1 MRTDEALGTDALELN
16 SAITAFLHDAEERG
30 TVAAAELEA
39 LHVEHDLDEEAV
51 EALRAALT
59 AADVEIEETAEDAE
73 LGLDLRPSAPTGTTD
88 SLQLFLN
95 EIGRHELLTAAE
107 EVALA
112 KRIERGDQVAK
123 ERMTNAN
130 LRLVVS
136 IAKRYQGHGL
146 PLLDLIQDGTIG
158 LNRAVEKF
166 DYRKGFK
173 FSTYATWWIRQACQR
188 AVANQSDTIRIP
200 VHVQERRL
208 KLRRAKQQLEVVHGR
223 APTIEEL
230 AKATELKEHHV
241 QEALDAVEASVSLNQ
256 TIGDGD
262 GELGDLFADRTAE
275 DPIESADLS
284 LEQQRVRERS
294 PTCRSGSGSS
304 SSCASASCRAR
315 RARASSRSARSS
327 ASPASGSASSRRPH
341 SAASRRSSAPSRCPR
356 ATGSPARACAR
367 WASAEADAHRAET
380 PEGAAVAARRY
391 IPGSPSHRGRRGASP
406 ASSTPS
412 ARSRCGAPRS
422 RPRGSGRRAS
432 PGRPGRSPSG
442 RS

>member
-1 MRTDEALGTDALELN
+1 MKVAATTVSAGTPNTLEENLRTDEALGTDALELN

-30 TVAAAELEA
+30 HVAAAELEA

-112 KRIERGDQVAK
+112 KRIERGDLAAK

-208 KLRRAKQQLEVVHGR
+208 KLRRAKQQLEAVHGR
-223 APTIEEL
+223 PPTIEEL
-230 AKATELKEHHV
+230 AKATELKQHHV
-241 QEALDAVEASVSLNQ
+241 EEALDAVEASVSLNQ

-275 DPIESADLS
+275 DPIESADVS
-284 LEQQRVRERS
+284 LEQQRVRERAQR
-294 PTCRSGSGSS
+294 PAGAG
-304 SSCASASCRAR
+304 AA
-315 RARASSRSARSS
+315 RARAALRL
-327 ASPASGSASSRRPH
+327 
-341 SAASRRSSAPSRCPR
+341 
-356 ATGSPARACAR
+356 
-367 WASAEADAHRAET
+367 
-380 PEGAAVAARRY
+380 
-391 IPGSPSHRGRRGASP
+391 
-406 ASSTPS
+406 
-412 ARSRCGAPRS
+412 
-422 RPRGSGRRAS
+422 
-432 PGRPGRSPSG
+432 RPGRGG
-442 RS
+442 RQPRADRQEARPHPRADPPARDDRARPARGEAPHRAAALARPARRRGVRQRDLHPR

>member
-1 MRTDEALGTDALELN
+1 MRTNELGTDALVELN
-16 SAITAFLHDAEERG
+16 PALTAFLHDAEERG
-30 TVAAAELEA
+30 SVGTAELDVLQVEQDLDEDALEA
-39 LHVEHDLDEEAV
+39 LK
-51 EALRAALT
+51 AALT
-59 AADVEIEETAEDAE
+59 AADVEIEETTADEEA
-73 LGLDLRPSAPTGTTD
+73 GLDLRPSAGGSTD

-95 EIGRHELLTAAE
+95 EIGRHTLLTAAE

-112 KRIERGDQVAK
+112 KRIEKGDQAAK

-208 KLRRAKQQLEVVHGR
+208 KLRRARQQLEATHGR
-223 APTIEEL
+223 PPTIEEL
-230 AKATELKEHHV
+230 ANATELKEHHV

-262 GELGDLFADRTAE
+262 GELGDLFADRTVE
-275 DPIESADLS
+275 DPIEQADVS
-284 LEQQRVRERS
+284 LEQERIRDALASLPERERIVLELRFGFAQS
-294 PTCRSGSGSS
+294 TEG
-304 SSCASASCRAR
+304 ASLEQIGKKLGLTRERIRQLESTALGRLEER
-315 RARASSRSARSS
+315 LRTE
-327 ASPASGSASSRRPH
+327 PL
-341 SAASRRSSAPSRCPR
+341 PSREKL
-356 ATGSPARACAR
+356 A
-367 WASAEADAHRAET
+367 
-380 PEGAAVAARRY
+380 GAA
-391 IPGSPSHRGRRGASP
+391 
-406 ASSTPS
+406 
-412 ARSRCGAPRS
+412 
-422 RPRGSGRRAS
+422 
-432 PGRPGRSPSG
+432 
-442 RS
+442 

>member
-1 MRTDEALGTDALELN
+1 MRTDLALGTDALELN

-30 TVAAAELEA
+30 HVAAAELEA

-51 EALRAALT
+51 EALRAALA
-59 AADVEIEETAEDAE
+59 AADVEIEETADDAE
-73 LGLDLRPSAPTGTTD
+73 AGLDLRPSAPAGTTD

-112 KRIERGDQVAK
+112 KRIERGDLAAK

-208 KLRRAKQQLEVVHGR
+208 KLRRAKQQLEATHGR
-223 APTIEEL
+223 PPTIEEL

-241 QEALDAVEASVSLNQ
+241 EEALDAVEASVSLNQ

-284 LEQQRVRERS
+284 LEQQRVRNALNDLPERE
-294 PTCRSGSGSS
+294 RLVLELRFGFVQGEEG
-304 SSCASASCRAR
+304 ASLEQIGKKLGLTRERIRQLESTALGRLEEKLR
-315 RARASSRSARSS
+315 TE
-327 ASPASGSASSRRPH
+327 PL
-341 SAASRRSSAPSRCPR
+341 PSRDR
-356 ATGSPARACAR
+356 LA
-367 WASAEADAHRAET
+367 
-380 PEGAAVAARRY
+380 GAA
-391 IPGSPSHRGRRGASP
+391 
-406 ASSTPS
+406 
-412 ARSRCGAPRS
+412 
-422 RPRGSGRRAS
+422 
-432 PGRPGRSPSG
+432 
-442 RS
+442 

>member
-30 TVAAAELEA
+30 HVASTELDA
-39 LHVEHDLDEEAV
+39 LQVEHDLDEDAV

-59 AADVEIEETAEDAE
+59 AADVEIEESADGTEVE
-73 LGLDLRPSAPTGTTD
+73 LDLRPSTPTGTTD

-112 KRIERGDQVAK
+112 KRIERGDNVAK

-166 DYRKGFK
+166 DWRKGYK

-200 VHVQERRL
+200 VHVQERRQR
-208 KLRRAKQQLEVVHGR
+208 LRRARARFETTHGR
-223 APTIEEL
+223 QPTTAEL
-230 AKATELKEHHV
+230 AELTELKLQHV
-241 QEALDAVEASVSLNQ
+241 EEALDAADAPVSLNQ
-256 TIGDGD
+256 RVGSEDEA
-262 GELGDLFADRTAE
+262 ELGDLFDDSTAV
-275 DPIESADLS
+275 DPAAEAFDSLRRLEVRRALS
-284 LEQQRVRERS
+284 TLPEQERLVLELRFGLDGAPLALEAIGKRLGVSRERVRQLE
-294 PTCRSGSGSS
+294 
-304 SSCASASCRAR
+304 
-315 RARASSRSARSS
+315 
-327 ASPASGSASSRRPH
+327 
-341 SAASRRSSAPSRCPR
+341 AAALAQLS
-356 ATGSPARACAR
+356 
-367 WASAEADAHRAET
+367 EALGGVDEI
-380 PEGAAVAARRY
+380 GLAA
-391 IPGSPSHRGRRGASP
+391 
-406 ASSTPS
+406 
-412 ARSRCGAPRS
+412 
-422 RPRGSGRRAS
+422 
-432 PGRPGRSPSG
+432 
-442 RS
+442 

>member
-1 MRTDEALGTDALELN
+1 MRTDEALGTDALETNTAL
-16 SAITAFLHDAEERG
+16 TAFLHDAEERG
-30 TVAAAELEA
+30 SVATAELEA
-39 LHVEHDLDEEAV
+39 LQLEHDLDEDAV
-51 EALRAALT
+51 EAFRAALA
-59 AADVEIEETAEDAE
+59 AADVEIEETTDDEVD
-73 LGLDLRPSAPTGTTD
+73 LDLRPSAPSGTTD

-112 KRIERGDQVAK
+112 KRIERGDHAAK

-146 PLLDLIQDGTIG
+146 PLLDLIQDLIQDGTIG

-208 KLRRAKQQLEVVHGR
+208 KLRRAKQQLEATHGR

-230 AKATELKEHHV
+230 AQATELKEHHV
-241 QEALDAVEASVSLNQ
+241 EEALDAVEASVSLNQ

-284 LEQQRVRERS
+284 LEQQRVREALADLPERERLVLELRFGFAPGEDAAS
-294 PTCRSGSGSS
+294 LEQIGKKLGLTRERIRQLESS
-304 SSCASASCRAR
+304 ALGRLEQRLRTEPLRAGDSLA
-315 RARASSRSARSS
+315 ARA
-327 ASPASGSASSRRPH
+327 
-341 SAASRRSSAPSRCPR
+341 
-356 ATGSPARACAR
+356 
-367 WASAEADAHRAET
+367 
-380 PEGAAVAARRY
+380 
-391 IPGSPSHRGRRGASP
+391 
-406 ASSTPS
+406 
-412 ARSRCGAPRS
+412 
-422 RPRGSGRRAS
+422 
-432 PGRPGRSPSG
+432 
-442 RS
+442 

>member
-1 MRTDEALGTDALELN
+1 MRTDEALGTDALETT
-16 SAITAFLHDAEERG
+16 TALTTFLHDAEERG
-30 TVAAAELEA
+30 SVATAELEA
-39 LHVEHDLDEEAV
+39 LQLEHDLDEDAL

-59 AADVEIEETAEDAE
+59 AADVEIEETPDDEVE
-73 LGLDLRPSAPTGTTD
+73 LDLRPSAPSGTTD

-146 PLLDLIQDGTIG
+146 PLLDLFQDGTIG

-208 KLRRAKQQLEVVHGR
+208 KLRRAKQQLEATHGR

-230 AKATELKEHHV
+230 AQATELKEHHV
-241 QEALDAVEASVSLNQ
+241 EEALDAVEASVSLNQ
-256 TIGDGD
+256 TIGDGE

-284 LEQQRVRERS
+284 IEQQRVREALADLPERERLVLELRFGLA
-294 PTCRSGSGSS
+294 PGED
-304 SSCASASCRAR
+304 
-315 RARASSRSARSS
+315 
-327 ASPASGSASSRRPH
+327 
-341 SAASRRSSAPSRCPR
+341 AASLEQIGKKLGLTRERIRQLETSALGRLEQRLRTEPLEDRDSLAGR
-356 ATGSPARACAR
+356 A
-367 WASAEADAHRAET
+367 
-380 PEGAAVAARRY
+380 
-391 IPGSPSHRGRRGASP
+391 
-406 ASSTPS
+406 
-412 ARSRCGAPRS
+412 
-422 RPRGSGRRAS
+422 
-432 PGRPGRSPSG
+432 
-442 RS
+442 